1 MAPYQFFLLF
11 VAILVVGVGAVTL
24 NQAASPDVAS
34 TSHVVV
40 ESLPDAHATPAVPDT
55 VRL

>member
-11 VAILVVGVGAVTL
+11 VAVLFIGVGAVTY
-24 NQAASPDVAS
+24 NQASNTAEETP
-34 TSHVVV
+34 SHVVV
-40 ESLPDAHATPAVPDT
+40 ESLPETPAMTVVPDT

>member
-11 VAILVVGVGAVTL
+11 VGVLFIGVAAVAF
-24 NQAASPDVAS
+24 NQAAIADEPTPA
-34 TSHVVV
+34 HAVV
-40 ESLPDAHATPAVPDT
+40 EVTPAAPTTPAVPDT